1 MKRHNKSKN
10 SGEPLNYWQ
19 STADMMSA
27 LLLILLLVIMLLLL
41 YIIQIPE
48 EDYIDLYPGSSSSVA
63 GSYED
68 GGWGGDEEGGYEEP
82 DDDGG
87 GGWDGGGGG
96 GDDQGDGEEDYEFP
110 VAGGGTGEASGY
122 GKTAV
127 YVMVI
132 DAETEATIK
141 EAGIQFEL
149 YTTDGAMQFL
159 NTYYPR
165 RIEYRK
171 YETTAEGVF
180 YLPEKILQDHYYF
193 HELTEPEGYDSAGN
207 IEFWANEDRDWDEP
221 LVVVVPLMPSKNVI
235 RIQMTDAD
243 TNQPVSGGVY
253 DVIAAEDIITKD
265 GTLRYSAGQTV
276 DRIECNENGYGESIE
291 LYLGEYTLVQTDAPR
306 YYASDLEER
315 DFTVE
320 KKEDGLLAPIH
331 KITCEKT
338 TVTVQVSDEL
348 YPSEGLGNISF
359 RLTQGGVGTTMV
371 STDENGL
378 LVLTDLEKNT
388 TYRLRQLES
397 ADQYRFSD
405 ADFVFSVSADGRVE
419 EEAQKSYV
427 ITNRIIRAEIS
438 VVDRVLRSH
447 VSDFNVAL
455 YDSQDQLVGV
465 WDSTALARS
474 LEGLEPGIYYL
485 VLDGKTESRR
495 AIEIQ
500 DTAEIQ
506 IINVPV
512 WTMAGVGVLGLV
524 VALAL
529 ALAAFLIRRRQRRGP
544 SDLPPPSVEL
554 IAAVSRAGAA
564 QSAAA
569 PAPEA
574 DAGESQPETI
584 PGVEPETEQPADT
597 EPANTEPAPE
607 AEAVRTETTPEAEP
621 AKAETVPET
630 APAQPTTTSE
640 AESAQTE
647 AAPKAEPASAEPA
660 SEAESAKAETTSEA
674 EPAEAETVPEAAPAQ
689 PVTTSEAESAQTEPA
704 PEAEPASTEP
714 ASEAESIKA
723 ETTPEAEPARAETA
737 PEFKPGD
744 LPASTERTETRRP
757 RGGSHAKPRR
767 SWWGRNRRDTK

>member
-48 EDYIDLYPGSSSSVA
+48 EDYIDLYPGSSSSQA
-63 GSYED
+63 ASYED

-82 DDDGG
+82 DDDDG
-87 GGWDGGGGG
+87 GGWGGGGG
-96 GDDQGDGEEDYEFP
+96 GDQGDGEDDYEFP
-110 VAGGGTGEASGY
+110 VAGGGTGLASGY

-127 YVMVI
+127 YVMVT
-132 DAETEATIK
+132 DAETDATIK

-171 YETTAEGVF
+171 YETTTEGVF
-180 YLPEKILQDHYYF
+180 YLPEKILQGHYYF

-243 TNQPVSGGVY
+243 TNQPVDGGVY

-291 LYLGEYTLVQTDAPR
+291 LYLGEYTLVQTSAPR

-315 DFTVE
+315 NFTVE

-348 YPSEGLGNISF
+348 YPSEGLGDITF

-371 STDENGL
+371 STDENGQL
-378 LVLTDLEKNT
+378 ILTDLEKNT

-397 ADQYRFSD
+397 ADNYRFSD

-427 ITNRIIRAEIS
+427 ITNRLIRAEIS

-485 VLDGKTESRR
+485 VLNGKTEKRQ

-512 WTMAGVGVLGLV
+512 WTTVGVGILGLV
-524 VALAL
+524 AALVL
-529 ALAAFLIRRRQRRGP
+529 GLAAFLIRRRQRRGP

-564 QSAAA
+564 QAAA
-569 PAPEA
+569 ETAPEA
-574 DAGESQPETI
+574 SGSEPQPDATPDA
-584 PGVEPETEQPADT
+584 EPESP
-597 EPANTEPAPE
+597 
-607 AEAVRTETTPEAEP
+607 
-621 AKAETVPET
+621 
-630 APAQPTTTSE
+630 
-640 AESAQTE
+640 
-647 AAPKAEPASAEPA
+647 SAE
-660 SEAESAKAETTSEA
+660 
-674 EPAEAETVPEAAPAQ
+674 PEAAPESASAETTAAPVPESADKPEDEPAQ
-689 PVTTSEAESAQTEPA
+689 PESQLVTASVQAETAAAGTETAPKAPPAEPDTAPEAGSSEPVTEPAQAETA
-704 PEAEPASTEP
+704 PEAEPAQTEP
-714 ASEAESIKA
+714 VPEAAPVQTETASETAA
-723 ETTPEAEPARAETA
+723 AGPAAA
-737 PEFKPGD
+737 PEST
-744 LPASTERTETRRP
+744 PAARTETRRP
-757 RGGSHAKPRR
+757 KGGSHAKPRR
-767 SWWGRNRRDTK
+767 SWWKRDSK

>member
-48 EDYIDLYPGSSSSVA
+48 EDYIDLYPGSSSSQA
-63 GSYED
+63 ASYED
-68 GGWGGDEEGGYEEP
+68 GGWGGDEEGGYDEP
-82 DDDGG
+82 DDDDGG
-87 GGWDGGGGG
+87 GWGGGGGG
-96 GDDQGDGEEDYEFP
+96 GDQGDGEDDYEFP
-110 VAGGGTGEASGY
+110 VAGGGAGLASGY

-127 YVMVI
+127 YVMVT
-132 DAETEATIK
+132 DAETDATIK

-171 YETTAEGVF
+171 YETTTEGVF
-180 YLPEKILQDHYYF
+180 YLPEKILQGHYYL

-243 TNQPVSGGVY
+243 TNQPVDGGVY

-291 LYLGEYTLVQTDAPR
+291 LYLGEYTLVQTSAPR

-315 DFTVE
+315 NFTVE

-348 YPSEGLGNISF
+348 YPSEGLGDITF

-371 STDENGL
+371 STDENGQL
-378 LVLTDLEKNT
+378 ILTDLEKNT

-397 ADQYRFSD
+397 ADNYQFSD

-427 ITNRIIRAEIS
+427 ITNRLIRAEIS

-485 VLDGKTESRR
+485 VLNGKTEKRQ

-512 WTMAGVGVLGLV
+512 WTTVGVGILGLV
-524 VALAL
+524 VALVL
-529 ALAAFLIRRRQRRGP
+529 GLAAFLIRRRQRRGP

-554 IAAVSRAGAA
+554 IAAASRAGAA
-564 QSAAA
+564 QAAA
-569 PAPEA
+569 
-574 DAGESQPETI
+574 
-584 PGVEPETEQPADT
+584 
-597 EPANTEPAPE
+597 
-607 AEAVRTETTPEAEP
+607 ETTPEASDSEP
-621 AKAETVPET
+621 QPDTTPDAEPESPSAEPDTASGAASAETTAAPVPES
-630 APAQPTTTSE
+630 ADKPEDEPAQP
-640 AESAQTE
+640 ESQLVTASVKAE
-647 AAPKAEPASAEPA
+647 AAAGMETTPEVPPAEPDTAPEAGSSEPATEPAAEPAPAEPA
-660 SEAESAKAETTSEA
+660 
-674 EPAEAETVPEAAPAQ
+674 P
-689 PVTTSEAESAQTEPA
+689 EAESAQTEPV
-704 PEAEPASTEP
+704 PEAAPVQTET
-714 ASEAESIKA
+714 ASETAAAGSATASES
-723 ETTPEAEPARAETA
+723 TPAA
-737 PEFKPGD
+737 
-744 LPASTERTETRRP
+744 RTETRRP

-767 SWWGRNRRDTK
+767 SWWKRDSK

>member
-48 EDYIDLYPGSSSSVA
+48 EDYIDLYPGSSSSQA
-63 GSYED
+63 ASYED

-82 DDDGG
+82 DDDDG
-87 GGWDGGGGG
+87 GGWGGGGG
-96 GDDQGDGEEDYEFP
+96 SDQGDGEDDYEFP
-110 VAGGGTGEASGY
+110 VAGGGAGLASGY

-127 YVMVI
+127 YVMVT
-132 DAETEATIK
+132 DAETDATIK

-171 YETTAEGVF
+171 YETTTEGVF
-180 YLPEKILQDHYYF
+180 YLPEKILQGHYYF

-243 TNQPVSGGVY
+243 TNQPVDGGVY

-291 LYLGEYTLVQTDAPR
+291 LYLGEYTLVQTSAPR

-315 DFTVE
+315 NFTVE

-348 YPSEGLGNISF
+348 YPSEGLGDITF

-371 STDENGL
+371 STDENGQL
-378 LVLTDLEKNT
+378 ILTDLEKNT

-397 ADQYRFSD
+397 ADNYRFSD

-427 ITNRIIRAEIS
+427 ITNRLIRAEIS

-485 VLDGKTESRR
+485 VLNGKTEKRQ

-512 WTMAGVGVLGLV
+512 WTTVGVGILGLV
-524 VALAL
+524 AALVL
-529 ALAAFLIRRRQRRGP
+529 GLAAFLIRRRQRRGP
-544 SDLPPPSVEL
+544 SDLPPPSAEL

-564 QSAAA
+564 QAAA
-569 PAPEA
+569 ETAPEA
-574 DAGESQPETI
+574 SSSEPQPDATPDAEPENPSAEPEAAPESTSAETTAAPVPESADKPEDEPAQPESQLVTAS
-584 PGVEPETEQPADT
+584 V
-597 EPANTEPAPE
+597 
-607 AEAVRTETTPEAEP
+607 
-621 AKAETVPET
+621 KAET
-630 APAQPTTTSE
+630 APAGTETAPEAPPAEPDTAPEAGSSEPATEPT
-640 AESAQTE
+640 
-647 AAPKAEPASAEPA
+647 AEPAPA
-660 SEAESAKAETTSEA
+660 
-674 EPAEAETVPEAAPAQ
+674 
-689 PVTTSEAESAQTEPA
+689 EPA
-704 PEAEPASTEP
+704 PEAEPAQTEP
-714 ASEAESIKA
+714 VPEAAPVQTETASETAA
-723 ETTPEAEPARAETA
+723 AGPAAA
-737 PEFKPGD
+737 PEST
-744 LPASTERTETRRP
+744 PAARTETRRP

-767 SWWGRNRRDTK
+767 SWWKRDSK

>member
-48 EDYIDLYPGSSSSVA
+48 EDYIDLYPGSSSSQA
-63 GSYED
+63 ASYED
-68 GGWGGDEEGGYEEP
+68 GGWGGDEEGGYDEP
-82 DDDGG
+82 DDDDDDDGG
-87 GGWDGGGGG
+87 GWGGGGGG
-96 GDDQGDGEEDYEFP
+96 GDQGDGEDDYEFP
-110 VAGGGTGEASGY
+110 VAGGGAGLASGY

-127 YVMVI
+127 YVMVT
-132 DAETEATIK
+132 DAETDATIK

-171 YETTAEGVF
+171 YETTTEGVF
-180 YLPEKILQDHYYF
+180 YLPEKILQGHYYL

-243 TNQPVSGGVY
+243 TNQPVDGGVY

-291 LYLGEYTLVQTDAPR
+291 LYLGEYTLVQTSAPR

-315 DFTVE
+315 NFTVE

-348 YPSEGLGNISF
+348 YPSEGLGDITF

-371 STDENGL
+371 STDENGQL
-378 LVLTDLEKNT
+378 ILTDLEKNT

-397 ADQYRFSD
+397 ADNYQFSD

-427 ITNRIIRAEIS
+427 ITNRLIRAEIS

-485 VLDGKTESRR
+485 VLNGKTEKRQ

-512 WTMAGVGVLGLV
+512 WTTVGVGILGLV
-524 VALAL
+524 VALVL
-529 ALAAFLIRRRQRRGP
+529 GLAAFLIRRRQRRGP
-544 SDLPPPSVEL
+544 SDLPPTSVEL
-554 IAAVSRAGAA
+554 IAAASRAGAA
-564 QSAAA
+564 QAAA
-569 PAPEA
+569 
-574 DAGESQPETI
+574 
-584 PGVEPETEQPADT
+584 
-597 EPANTEPAPE
+597 
-607 AEAVRTETTPEAEP
+607 ETTPEASDSEPQPDTTPDAEPETPSAEPDTAPVPESADKPEDEP
-621 AKAETVPET
+621 AQPESQLVTASVKAEAAAGTET
-630 APAQPTTTSE
+630 APE
-640 AESAQTE
+640 A
-647 AAPKAEPASAEPA
+647 PPAEPDTAPEAGPSEPA
-660 SEAESAKAETTSEA
+660 TEPAQAET
-674 EPAEAETVPEAAPAQ
+674 AP
-689 PVTTSEAESAQTEPA
+689 EAESAQTEPV
-704 PEAEPASTEP
+704 PEAAPVQTET
-714 ASEAESIKA
+714 ASETAA
-723 ETTPEAEPARAETA
+723 AGPATA
-737 PEFKPGD
+737 PEST
-744 LPASTERTETRRP
+744 PAARTETRRP

-767 SWWGRNRRDTK
+767 SWWKRDPK

>member
-48 EDYIDLYPGSSSSVA
+48 EDYIDLYPGSSSSQA
-63 GSYED
+63 ASYED

-82 DDDGG
+82 DDDDG
-87 GGWDGGGGG
+87 GGWGGGGG
-96 GDDQGDGEEDYEFP
+96 GDQGDGEDDYEFP
-110 VAGGGTGEASGY
+110 VAGGGAGLASGY

-127 YVMVI
+127 YVMVT
-132 DAETEATIK
+132 DAETDATIK

-171 YETTAEGVF
+171 YETTTEGVF
-180 YLPEKILQDHYYF
+180 YLPEKILQGHYYF

-243 TNQPVSGGVY
+243 TNQPVDGGVY

-291 LYLGEYTLVQTDAPR
+291 LYLGEYTLVQTSAPR

-315 DFTVE
+315 NFTVD

-348 YPSEGLGNISF
+348 YPSEGLGDITF

-371 STDENGL
+371 STDENGQL
-378 LVLTDLEKNT
+378 ILTDLEKNT

-397 ADQYRFSD
+397 ADNYRFSD

-427 ITNRIIRAEIS
+427 ITNRLIRAEIS

-485 VLDGKTESRR
+485 VLNGKTEKRQ

-512 WTMAGVGVLGLV
+512 WTTVGVGILGLV
-524 VALAL
+524 AALVL
-529 ALAAFLIRRRQRRGP
+529 GLAAFLIRRRQRRGP

-564 QSAAA
+564 QAAA
-569 PAPEA
+569 ETAPETSGSEPQP
-574 DAGESQPETI
+574 DATPDAEPESPSAEPEDEPAQPESQLVTAS
-584 PGVEPETEQPADT
+584 VK
-597 EPANTEPAPE
+597 
-607 AEAVRTETTPEAEP
+607 AEAAAGTETTPEAPPAEPDTAPEAGSSEP
-621 AKAETVPET
+621 A
-630 APAQPTTTSE
+630 
-640 AESAQTE
+640 
-647 AAPKAEPASAEPA
+647 AEPAQ
-660 SEAESAKAETTSEA
+660 AET
-674 EPAEAETVPEAAPAQ
+674 
-689 PVTTSEAESAQTEPA
+689 A
-704 PEAEPASTEP
+704 PEAEPAQTEP
-714 ASEAESIKA
+714 V
-723 ETTPEAEPARAETA
+723 PEAAPVQTETPSETA
-737 PEFKPGD
+737 AAGPVAAPEST
-744 LPASTERTETRRP
+744 PAARTEARRP

-767 SWWGRNRRDTK
+767 SWWKRDSK

>member
-48 EDYIDLYPGSSSSVA
+48 EDYIDLYPGSSSSQA
-63 GSYED
+63 ASYED

-82 DDDGG
+82 DDDDG
-87 GGWDGGGGG
+87 GGWGGGGGG
-96 GDDQGDGEEDYEFP
+96 GDQGDGEDDYEFP
-110 VAGGGTGEASGY
+110 VAGGGAGLASGY

-127 YVMVI
+127 YVMVT
-132 DAETEATIK
+132 DAETDATIK

-171 YETTAEGVF
+171 YETTTEGVF
-180 YLPEKILQDHYYF
+180 YLPEKILQGHYYF

-243 TNQPVSGGVY
+243 TNQPVDGGVY

-291 LYLGEYTLVQTDAPR
+291 LYLGEYTLVQTSAPR
-306 YYASDLEER
+306 HYASDLEER
-315 DFTVE
+315 NFTVE

-348 YPSEGLGNISF
+348 YPSEGLGDITF

-371 STDENGL
+371 STDENGQL
-378 LVLTDLEKNT
+378 ILTDLEKNT

-397 ADQYRFSD
+397 ADNYRFSD
-405 ADFVFSVSADGRVE
+405 TDFVFSVSADGRVE

-427 ITNRIIRAEIS
+427 ITNRLIRAEIS

-485 VLDGKTESRR
+485 VLNGKTEKRQ

-512 WTMAGVGVLGLV
+512 WTTVGVGILGLV
-524 VALAL
+524 VALVL
-529 ALAAFLIRRRQRRGP
+529 GLAAFLIRRRQRRGP

-554 IAAVSRAGAA
+554 IAAASRAGAA
-564 QSAAA
+564 QAAA
-569 PAPEA
+569 ETAPEA
-574 DAGESQPETI
+574 SGSEPQPDTTPDA
-584 PGVEPETEQPADT
+584 EPETPSAEPDTAPVPESADKPEDGPAQPESQLVTASVKAEAAAGTETAPEAPPAEPDTAPEAGPSEPAT
-597 EPANTEPAPE
+597 EPAQ
-607 AEAVRTETTPEAEP
+607 
-621 AKAETVPET
+621 AET
-630 APAQPTTTSE
+630 
-640 AESAQTE
+640 
-647 AAPKAEPASAEPA
+647 
-660 SEAESAKAETTSEA
+660 
-674 EPAEAETVPEAAPAQ
+674 
-689 PVTTSEAESAQTEPA
+689 A
-704 PEAEPASTEP
+704 PEAEPAQTEP
-714 ASEAESIKA
+714 VPEAAPVQTETASETAAAGPATASES
-723 ETTPEAEPARAETA
+723 TPAA
-737 PEFKPGD
+737 
-744 LPASTERTETRRP
+744 RTETRRP

-767 SWWGRNRRDTK
+767 SWWKRDPK

>member
-48 EDYIDLYPGSSSSVA
+48 EDYIDLYPGSSSSQA
-63 GSYED
+63 ASYED

-82 DDDGG
+82 DDDDG
-87 GGWDGGGGG
+87 GGWGGGGG
-96 GDDQGDGEEDYEFP
+96 GDQGDGEDDYEFP
-110 VAGGGTGEASGY
+110 VAGGGAGLASGY

-127 YVMVI
+127 YVMVT
-132 DAETEATIK
+132 DAETDATIK

-171 YETTAEGVF
+171 YETTTEGVF
-180 YLPEKILQDHYYF
+180 YLPEKILQGHYYL

-243 TNQPVSGGVY
+243 TNQPVDGGVY

-291 LYLGEYTLVQTDAPR
+291 LYLGEYTLVQTSAPR

-315 DFTVE
+315 NFTVE

-348 YPSEGLGNISF
+348 YPSEGLGDITF

-371 STDENGL
+371 STDENGQL
-378 LVLTDLEKNT
+378 ILTDLEKNT

-397 ADQYRFSD
+397 ADDYQFSD

-427 ITNRIIRAEIS
+427 ITNRLIRAEIS

-485 VLDGKTESRR
+485 VLNGKTEKRQ

-512 WTMAGVGVLGLV
+512 WTTAGVGILGLV
-524 VALAL
+524 VALIL
-529 ALAAFLIRRRQRRGP
+529 GLAAFLIRRRQRHGP

-554 IAAVSRAGAA
+554 IAAASRAGAA
-564 QSAAA
+564 QAAA
-569 PAPEA
+569 ETAPEA
-574 DAGESQPETI
+574 SGSEPQPDTTPDA
-584 PGVEPETEQPADT
+584 EPETPSAEPDTAPVPESADKPEDEPAQPESQLVTASVKAETAAAETETAPEVPPAEPDTAPEAGSSEPAT
-597 EPANTEPAPE
+597 EPAQA
-607 AEAVRTETTPEAEP
+607 
-621 AKAETVPET
+621 ET
-630 APAQPTTTSE
+630 AP
-640 AESAQTE
+640 
-647 AAPKAEPASAEPA
+647 
-660 SEAESAKAETTSEA
+660 
-674 EPAEAETVPEAAPAQ
+674 
-689 PVTTSEAESAQTEPA
+689 EAESAQTEPVSEAA
-704 PEAEPASTEP
+704 PVQTET
-714 ASEAESIKA
+714 ASETAAAGPATASES
-723 ETTPEAEPARAETA
+723 TPAA
-737 PEFKPGD
+737 
-744 LPASTERTETRRP
+744 RTETRRP

-767 SWWGRNRRDTK
+767 SWWKRDPK

>member
-48 EDYIDLYPGSSSSVA
+48 EDYIDLYPGSSSSQA
-63 GSYED
+63 ASYED

-82 DDDGG
+82 DDDDG
-87 GGWDGGGGG
+87 GGWGGGGGG
-96 GDDQGDGEEDYEFP
+96 GDQGDGEDDYEFP
-110 VAGGGTGEASGY
+110 VAGGGAGLASGY

-127 YVMVI
+127 YVMVT
-132 DAETEATIK
+132 DAETDATIK

-171 YETTAEGVF
+171 YETTTEGVF
-180 YLPEKILQDHYYF
+180 YLPEKILQGHYYF

-235 RIQMTDAD
+235 RIQMADAD
-243 TNQPVSGGVY
+243 TNQPVDGGVY

-291 LYLGEYTLVQTDAPR
+291 LYLGEYTLVQTSAPR
-306 YYASDLEER
+306 HYASDLEER
-315 DFTVE
+315 NFTVE

-348 YPSEGLGNISF
+348 YPSEGLGDITF

-371 STDENGL
+371 STDENGQL
-378 LVLTDLEKNT
+378 ILTDLEKNT

-397 ADQYRFSD
+397 ADNYRFSD
-405 ADFVFSVSADGRVE
+405 TDFVFSVSADGRVE

-427 ITNRIIRAEIS
+427 ITNRLIRAEIS

-485 VLDGKTESRR
+485 VLNGKTEKRQ

-512 WTMAGVGVLGLV
+512 WTTVGVGILGLV
-524 VALAL
+524 VALVL
-529 ALAAFLIRRRQRRGP
+529 GLAAFLIRRRQRRGP

-554 IAAVSRAGAA
+554 IAAASRAGAA
-564 QSAAA
+564 QAAA
-569 PAPEA
+569 ETAPEA
-574 DAGESQPETI
+574 SGSEPQPDTTPDA
-584 PGVEPETEQPADT
+584 EPETPSAEPDTAPVPESADKPEDGPAQPESQLVTASVKAEAAAGTETAPEAPPAEPDTAPEAGPSEPAT
-597 EPANTEPAPE
+597 EPAQ
-607 AEAVRTETTPEAEP
+607 
-621 AKAETVPET
+621 AET
-630 APAQPTTTSE
+630 
-640 AESAQTE
+640 
-647 AAPKAEPASAEPA
+647 
-660 SEAESAKAETTSEA
+660 
-674 EPAEAETVPEAAPAQ
+674 
-689 PVTTSEAESAQTEPA
+689 A
-704 PEAEPASTEP
+704 PEAEPAQTEP
-714 ASEAESIKA
+714 VPEAAPVQTETASETAAAGPATASES
-723 ETTPEAEPARAETA
+723 TPAA
-737 PEFKPGD
+737 
-744 LPASTERTETRRP
+744 RTETRRP

-767 SWWGRNRRDTK
+767 SWWKRDPK

>member
-48 EDYIDLYPGSSSSVA
+48 EDYIDLYPGSSSSQA
-63 GSYED
+63 ASYED

-82 DDDGG
+82 DDDDG
-87 GGWDGGGGG
+87 GGWGGGGG
-96 GDDQGDGEEDYEFP
+96 GDQGDGEDDYEFP
-110 VAGGGTGEASGY
+110 VAGGGAGLASGY

-127 YVMVI
+127 YVMVT
-132 DAETEATIK
+132 DAETDATIK

-171 YETTAEGVF
+171 YETTTEGVF
-180 YLPEKILQDHYYF
+180 YLPEKILQGHYYF

-243 TNQPVSGGVY
+243 TNQPVDGGVY

-291 LYLGEYTLVQTDAPR
+291 LYLGEYTLVQTSAPQ

-315 DFTVE
+315 NFTVE

-348 YPSEGLGNISF
+348 YPSEGLGDITF

-371 STDENGL
+371 STDENGQL
-378 LVLTDLEKNT
+378 ILTDLEKNT

-397 ADQYRFSD
+397 ADNYRFSD
-405 ADFVFSVSADGRVE
+405 TDFVFSVSADGRVE

-427 ITNRIIRAEIS
+427 ITNRLIRAEIS

-485 VLDGKTESRR
+485 VLNGKTEKRQ

-512 WTMAGVGVLGLV
+512 WTTVGVGILGLV
-524 VALAL
+524 AALVL
-529 ALAAFLIRRRQRRGP
+529 GLAAFLIRRRQRRGP

-564 QSAAA
+564 QAAA
-569 PAPEA
+569 ETAPEA
-574 DAGESQPETI
+574 SGSEPQPDATPDAEPESPSAEPEAAPEAASAETTAAPVPESADKPEDEPAQPESQLVTASVKAETAAAGTETAPEA
-584 PGVEPETEQPADT
+584 PPAEPDTAPEAGSSEPVT
-597 EPANTEPAPE
+597 EPAAEPAQAETAPE
-607 AEAVRTETTPEAEP
+607 AGP
-621 AKAETVPET
+621 
-630 APAQPTTTSE
+630 
-640 AESAQTE
+640 AQTE
-647 AAPKAEPASAEPA
+647 P
-660 SEAESAKAETTSEA
+660 
-674 EPAEAETVPEAAPAQ
+674 VPEAAP
-689 PVTTSEAESAQTEPA
+689 VQTETASETAAAGPAAA
-704 PEAEPASTEP
+704 PESTPA
-714 ASEAESIKA
+714 A
-723 ETTPEAEPARAETA
+723 
-737 PEFKPGD
+737 
-744 LPASTERTETRRP
+744 RTETRRP

-767 SWWGRNRRDTK
+767 SWWKRDSK